1 MRRLLFIEPGRLEW
15 DEAPDP
21 ELQGPGEAIVRPI
34 AASNCD
40 LDTAIVRGDV
50 PLPGPFAIGHE
61 FIAEVVEVGEDVVSF
76 APGDHVI
83 VPWKIS
89 CGACPACRRGVT
101 AGCTA
106 VPALAMFGLPIG
118 GDWGSGLADTVRVP
132 FAEQMLVALPPSV
145 PPVVLASA
153 SDNLPDA
160 WRCVAPYVLGHPDA
174 DVLILGGGTRST
186 ALYAAGLAR
195 ALGAERVDYLDRDA
209 ARLEIAASYGAN
221 PIQARVPPE
230 RLGPY
235 QVVVDASATAAG
247 LRCALR
253 STAVGG
259 HCTSTGIYFEEQ
271 PLPLFEMYQS
281 CVTYHTGPCQAR
293 PLIPAVLDLI
303 ADGRFDPKPVTSQ
316 VVDWEDAPAAY
327 AQLTTKTIIIRDAV
341 HGPAHATEQSDTSPH
356 P

>member
-1 MRRLLFIEPGRLEW
+1 MRRLMFIEPGRLEW

-21 ELQGPGEAIVRPI
+21 ELQRAGEAIVRPI

-40 LDTAIVRGDV
+40 LDTAIVRGEA

-61 FIAEVVEVGEDVVSF
+61 FVAEVIDVGEEVRSF
-76 APGDHVI
+76 ARGDIVI
-83 VPWKIS
+83 VPWKVA
-89 CGACPACRRGVT
+89 CGTCPACRRGVT

-118 GDWGSGLADTVRVP
+118 GDWGSGLADVVRVP

-145 PPVVLASA
+145 SPVVLASA

-160 WRCVAPYVLGHPDA
+160 WRCVAPYLSRQPDA

-186 ALYAAGLAR
+186 GLYAAGLAR

-209 ARLEIAASYGAN
+209 ARLGIAASYGAN
-221 PIQARVPPE
+221 PLEARVPPE

-235 QVVVDASATAAG
+235 RVVVDASATAAG

-271 PLPLFEMYQS
+271 PLPLFDMYQS
-281 CVTYHTGPCQAR
+281 CLTYHTGPCQAR
-293 PLIPAVLDLI
+293 PLLPAVLELI
-303 ADGRFDPKPVTSQ
+303 VDGRFDPQPVTSG

-327 AQLTTKTIIIRDAV
+327 AQLTTKTVIVRDPV
-341 HGPAHATEQSDTSPH
+341 HGPTQAKATV
-356 P
+356 